1 MSSKFEVLMP
11 FNLYDLIKNV
21 YVYSHIDS
29 CLNDDNILYINLICF
44 GLVIINFFVLFKIFV
59 IIFFF
64 SIYQNYFLF
73 FQIYHSFNQN
83 KVSY

>member
-64 SIYQNYFLF
+64 YLSKLFSIFSNL
-73 FQIYHSFNQN
+73 S
-83 KVSY
+83 